1 MKLNKS
7 IGSKSSSTIRVKVN
21 EIKNGILECTHVV
34 SNIKIKA
41 FYKEEMDIE
50 VGQIV
55 MVEYTSNNKKAGY
68 VVTDDL
74 ADNIEAKVLEAQ
86 HILANGVLYTSLI
99 IENTENK
106 QRMHSLIPSYNS
118 LFSKTNIIISG
129 DVVNIKVNNGEIFNI
144 KQKETQ

>member
-7 IGSKSSSTIRVKVN
+7 IGNKSNSTIRVKVN

-41 FYKEEMDIE
+41 FYKDEMDIE